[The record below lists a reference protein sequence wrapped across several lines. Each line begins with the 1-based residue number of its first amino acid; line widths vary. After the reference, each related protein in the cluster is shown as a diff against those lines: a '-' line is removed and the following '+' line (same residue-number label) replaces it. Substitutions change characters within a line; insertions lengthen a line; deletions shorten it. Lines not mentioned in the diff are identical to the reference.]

1 MGFETIQ
8 FLGKCGISVGGAC
21 WRDKWAELVGWIVKG
36 SRIPDGKLTGE
47 LEPIERTGVIV
58 RAAMSR
64 LISSDAKRMEQV
76 TDFAGQAAFKLQTP
90 KYIGKIVTGENLK
103 TIPRGS

>member
-1 MGFETIQ
+1 MT
-8 FLGKCGISVGGAC
+8 LSLPSGKAINLAAVTY
-21 WRDKWAELVGWIVKG
+21 AERAVWVE
-36 SRIPDGKLTGE
+36 IPHAGE
-47 LEPIERTGVIV
+47 RHERTGVIV